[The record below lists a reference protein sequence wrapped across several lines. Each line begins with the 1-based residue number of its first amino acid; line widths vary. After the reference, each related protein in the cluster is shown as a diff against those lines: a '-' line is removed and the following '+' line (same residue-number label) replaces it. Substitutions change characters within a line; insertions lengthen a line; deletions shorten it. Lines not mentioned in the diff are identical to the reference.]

1 MEMNIFNVYFR
12 IGTSKRSGLISEN
25 IVGPSPGD
33 HHSDLK
39 PVAIGAKYF
48 IIWDI
53 ELYIIELVLA
63 QDPASSSI
71 KLQDQELMML
81 KAMALGLK

>member
-1 MEMNIFNVYFR
+1 MEMNIFNDYFR

-39 PVAIGAKYF
+39 PVAIGAKYL
-48 IIWDI
+48 I
-53 ELYIIELVLA
+53 V
-63 QDPASSSI
+63 
-71 KLQDQELMML
+71 
-81 KAMALGLK
+81 